1 MKNAASPSLHP
12 SSFILHPSRR
22 KHRGLS
28 LVETMISLVITAT
41 LLTAVGAAYTGSVQA
56 IQINDQFF
64 RATQTARVSLNQLM
78 AELRQCSVAEVHPTT
93 LNVIPSTGQAKSYTY
108 DAANQKLLLAVTNA
122 TTGVTT
128 NYTLGSHITSLAF
141 GGDGTNVSITM
152 TVTAGK
158 NSITLGGSVVPRR
171 TVVYK

>member
-1 MKNAASPSLHP
+1 MSTRPP
-12 SSFILHPSRR
+12 YRR
-22 KHRGLS
+22 RGAGLRRRGLS

-41 LLTAVGAAYTGSVQA
+41 LLTAVAAAYSGSARA

-64 RATQTARVSLNQLM
+64 RATQTARVTLNQLLS
-78 AELRQCSVAEVHPTT
+78 ELRQCSVAEVHPTT

-108 DAANQKLLLAVTNA
+108 DANSQKLFLAVTDA

-128 NYTLGSHITSLAF
+128 DYTIGSHITACTF
-141 GGDGTNVSITM
+141 GGDGTNVSITL
-152 TVTAGK
+152 TVSAG
-158 NSITLGGSVVPRR
+158 NNNITLGGSVVPRR